1 MRDEALIKVIE
12 SIPKQT
18 QRQYGTDEQLLH
30 LVRAATKLGLYDAA
44 DAVKRLLG
52 QTR

>member
-12 SIPKQT
+12 SIPKQA
-18 QRQYGTDEQLLH
+18 QRQYGTDEQLRH
-30 LVRAATKLGLYDAA
+30 LMRAATKLGLYDAE

-52 QTR
+52 ER